1 MIDICIMHTCNCI
14 ICTCIWIK
22 GQLLRI
28 MNICIMHACIRI
40 KGQGPQIYASYTH
53 PTPRIA
59 LSVRPFVRPTLKNP
73 ASEIHASGSRIMD
86 TSIIHTCITHACIRI
101 EGHIYMHQDQG
112 LYTYMH
118 HTCMHQDRGSYIYAS
133 WIHAYMHPGQ
143 GSRSYIYPSYSGS
156 RITGICIVRIG
167 IIPIYIRDK
176 DQRYMHHT
184 QLHQDQ
190 GCIMDICI
198 INICIIH
205 TCIRIKNHIY
215 MHRRYIQ
222 SRVKNHRYIHHNQG
236 QGSQI
241 YASYA

>member
-1 MIDICIMHTCNCI
+1 MATHTPTLDILRGLISIYEGSLNWLMINLANIQPIIFCMGILSLHGDADYDI
-14 ICTCIWIK
+14 
-22 GQLLRI
+22 QLLES
-28 MNICIMHACIRI
+28 AC
-40 KGQGPQIYASYTH
+40 P
-53 PTPRIA
+53 
-59 LSVRPFVRPTLKNP
+59 SVRWLVRPTLKNP

-86 TSIIHTCITHACIRI
+86 ISIIHTCITHACIRI

-184 QLHQDQ
+184 
-190 GCIMDICI
+190 
-198 INICIIH
+198 
-205 TCIRIKNHIY
+205 
-215 MHRRYIQ
+215 
-222 SRVKNHRYIHHNQG
+222 
-236 QGSQI
+236 
-241 YASYA
+241 